1 MLTRKTYNALAQ
13 LISDNLIEFNSDQ
26 GIIILKDSFKYQLLE
41 YLKRDNRN
49 FDKDRFID
57 ASQLENKL
65 EANEKSFIE
74 RQIDNAIYSD
84 PSDPTH
90 ISNYIDEALEHCT
103 GSEIGKYGNRLS

>member
-13 LISDNLIEFNSDQ
+13 LIADNLIEFNSDQ
-26 GIIILKDSFKYQLLE
+26 GIIILKDQFKYRLLE
-41 YLKRDNRN
+41 YLKSDNRN
-49 FDKDRFID
+49 FDKDRFIE

-84 PSDPTH
+84 PTH
-90 ISNYIDEALEHCT
+90 ISNHIDDALEHCT
-103 GSEIGKYGNRLS
+103 GSDIGKYGYRVS